1 MGLFSTI
8 RKSLGFGVTPAPDLP
23 PQGWTLHAP
32 MGSAG
37 PQAMGFA
44 TGADFLRRFARQSY
58 SSLAETAYAD
68 SGVAYRCIALI
79 ARSAASVPW
88 LLYDTS
94 GADRKEVISHP
105 GLSLVSR
112 PSPLLRTREALVEAL
127 VSHLVING
135 NGYLLGVGP
144 EVGAPPRELYPIQP
158 DRVSMTQRGGLL
170 PDYHMT
176 DTRLGTRHFVPDPVT
191 GRCELLHLR
200 RFAPLDP
207 LVGQGDVHPGRL
219 AIRQHTASALWNVSL
234 LENGARPS
242 LALVFEPKD
251 GGEATLSEE
260 QFERL
265 KRELKDQHAGTAN
278 AGSIM
283 VLDGGLTP
291 KELSI
296 SPKDMDWLAGRQQ
309 AAIEIAM
316 SFGVPAQLIG
326 IPDAQTYANMEQAR
340 LAFWEDTVLPLLR
353 AVIADVN
360 QWLWPTYG
368 EDHLVFDIDEDA
380 IPALAERRLSVFGK
394 LKDADFL
401 TNNEKR
407 AAVGY
412 GPIEG
417 GDKLPP
423 PRAAAP
429 RASTS
434 DPAKAAAD
442 ADSIVKALIRD
453 GWSKADAEA
462 FARKG

>member
-1 MGLFSTI
+1 MGLLSRIT
-8 RKSLGFGVTPAPDLP
+8 KSLGFGVNPAPDLP
-23 PQGWTLHAP
+23 QQGWTLHAP

-37 PQAMGFA
+37 PQTMGFA
-44 TGADFLRRFARQSY
+44 TGTDLLSRWGGQSY
-58 SSLAETAYAD
+58 SSLAETAYAN
-68 SGVAYRCIALI
+68 SAVAYRCIAMI

-94 GADRKEVISHP
+94 GKDRKEVIDHP

-127 VSHLVING
+127 VSHLVIAG
-135 NGYLLGVGP
+135 NAYLLGVGP
-144 EVGAPPRELYPIQP
+144 GGDAPPRELYPIQP

-176 DTRLGTRHFVPDPVT
+176 DTRLGTRHFVPDPIT
-191 GRCELLHLR
+191 GRCELLHLA

-219 AIRQHTASALWNVSL
+219 AIHQHTQSALWNISL
-234 LENGARPS
+234 LSNGGRPS
-242 LALVFEPKD
+242 LALVYEPKD
-251 GGEATLSEE
+251 GEATLSDE
-260 QFERL
+260 QFARL
-265 KRELKDQHAGTAN
+265 KSELKDQHAGTAN

-368 EDHLVFDIDEDA
+368 EKHLSFDIDEDA
-380 IPALAERRLSVFGK
+380 IPALATRRFDVFKK
-394 LKDADFL
+394 LQDADFL
-401 TNNEKR
+401 TPDEKR

-423 PRAAAP
+423 PRAAVP
-429 RASTS
+429 RAPPS

-462 FARKG
+462 FALKG